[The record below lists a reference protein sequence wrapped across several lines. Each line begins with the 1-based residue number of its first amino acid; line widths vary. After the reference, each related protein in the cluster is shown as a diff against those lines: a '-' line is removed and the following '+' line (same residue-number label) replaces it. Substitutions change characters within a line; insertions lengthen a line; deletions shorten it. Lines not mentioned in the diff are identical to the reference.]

1 MSILEKMREYEIQK
15 QLKLLGG
22 DIEPETPDIK
32 MQGLGL
38 KPRRPSIK
46 SMIGDNNP
54 LTQDE
59 FEELSQ
65 LFKFGRIQE

>member
-1 MSILEKMREYEIQK
+1 MREYEAQK
-15 QLKLLGG
+15 QLKTLGV
-22 DIEPETPDIK
+22 DIESEVPEFK

-59 FEELSQ
+59 FDELSQ

>member
-1 MSILEKMREYEIQK
+1 MRQYEEQK
-15 QLKLLGG
+15 QKKLLGD
-22 DIEPETPDIK
+22 DIESDLPEFK

-54 LTQDE
+54 LTQEE
-59 FEELSQ
+59 FDELSQ
-65 LFKFGRIQE
+65 LFKFGRVTE